1 VAKIGYYFAIKN
13 KVPINM
19 VKGTFWKISKKMATF
34 GGNVFFENLQDFC
47 LEDFG
52 RISSFSL
59 LKLPIFS

>member
-1 VAKIGYYFAIKN
+1 
-13 KVPINM
+13 M
-19 VKGTFWKISKKMATF
+19 VKGTFWKISEKMATF
-34 GGNVFFENLQDFC
+34 GGNVFFLNLQDFC